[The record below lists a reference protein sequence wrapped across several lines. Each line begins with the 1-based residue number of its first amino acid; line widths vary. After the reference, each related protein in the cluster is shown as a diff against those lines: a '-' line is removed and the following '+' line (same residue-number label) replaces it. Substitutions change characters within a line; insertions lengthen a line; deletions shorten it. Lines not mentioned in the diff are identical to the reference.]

1 MVLSEYDDLL
11 FEGSVDVSTVV
22 PGEWPCALAGVP
34 YMFEP
39 KEYRRTAVPIQR
51 DPRDD
56 TAEPGEQSLSPEG
69 LWRRSQSSWELGA
82 GQEWLDEKAGALTQD
97 ERRRRFDTSVGLDV
111 LTTENQACL
120 LPATE
125 EKRNSANTNLKL
137 LTAGTRV
144 YAVDGASLLFSNGSG
159 SEQNATWVTGW
170 TTATG
175 LPGGSILDVAYSGA
189 HVYVVGSD
197 NSIYRATP
205 GTTSFAGPW
214 LNPTE
219 VVTRI
224 WAAIG
229 RLFVSDG
236 ANIYHVTASGPAV
249 DATDVFNHP
258 LADAVVSSLDSG
270 PQGVYFSVNVGGNSE
285 VRFFEVND
293 TGTGFTAPVVV
304 ASFRNETISQLA
316 IASNTMVIGT
326 SLGFRFATISES
338 GQITYGPV
346 VTTPGAVGCVTIDTI
361 GAETFYWF
369 GWANIETGK
378 SGLGRIRPARF
389 TEPLVPAYA
398 SDIYSTGAGTP
409 LTVASVSGRRYF
421 GISADGFYGP
431 TSTLTLV
438 PTGTLTTGK
447 IRYGLLDAKV
457 FTNMTWRTDPLLGSV
472 TADVT
477 YDTGATNEVGAQ
489 VDAGTVSPGEFSLG
503 PTPAEWVEITFTLAR
518 GSDTATGPCLRWWLT
533 KAIPAPQTTYRII
546 LPLVF
551 KASLKLPSGKTVP
564 FNPELARQHVE
575 SLVQAQE
582 VVSYQEGMRSDN
594 VYVVNFEQR
603 PTQWNV
609 RDHMLESLTFVELL
623 TI

>member
-1 MVLSEYDDLL
+1 MSLSEIDDLL
-11 FEGSVDVSTVV
+11 FEGSVDISSQV
-22 PGEWPCALAGVP
+22 PAQFPCALGGYP
-34 YMFEP
+34 LLFEP
-39 KEYRRTAVPIQR
+39 KEYRRGAVPIQR

-56 TAEPGEQSLSPEG
+56 STEPGEQTLSPEG
-69 LWRRSQSSWELGA
+69 LWRRSQSDWSLGA
-82 GQEWLDEKAGALTQD
+82 GQEWLDEEEST
-97 ERRRRFDTSVGLDV
+97 RRRFSSSLGIDPWGDRK
-111 LTTENQACL
+111 ACL

-125 EKRNSANTNLKL
+125 EKRNSSNTNLRL
-137 LTAGTRV
+137 LAVGTRLYV
-144 YAVDGASLLFSNGSG
+144 VDGASLIFSDGSG

-175 LPGGSILDVAYSGA
+175 LPGSNILDIAYSGA

-214 LNPTE
+214 LNPAET
-219 VVTRI
+219 VTRI
-224 WAAIG
+224 WAVIG

-236 ANIYHVTASGPAV
+236 ANLYHVTASGPAV

-258 LADAVVSSLDSG
+258 LADAVISSLDSG
-270 PQGVYFSVNVGGNSE
+270 PQGVYFSANVGGNGE

-304 ASFRNETISQLA
+304 ASFRNETVSDLK
-316 IASNTMVIGT
+316 IAGNTMVIGT

-338 GQITYGPV
+338 GQITHGPV
-346 VTTPGAVGCVTIDTI
+346 ITTPGAVGCVTVDNI

-369 GWANIETGK
+369 GWANITSGN

-398 SDIYSTGAGTP
+398 SDIYSTGGGTP
-409 LTVASVSGRRYF
+409 LTVAAVSGRRYF

-438 PTGTLTTGK
+438 PSGTLSTGK

-457 FTNMTWRTDPLLGSV
+457 FANMVWRTDPLEGTI
-472 TADVT
+472 TADAL
-477 YDTGATNEVGAQ
+477 YDTGADNDVGGQ
-489 VDAGTVSPGEFSLG
+489 TQAGTTTSGEFSLG
-503 PTPAEWVEITFTLAR
+503 PTPAEWVEITFTLSRDA
-518 GSDTATGPCLRWWLT
+518 GDTTTGPCLRWWVT
-533 KAIPAPQTTYRII
+533 KAIPAPQTTERII
-546 LPLVF
+546 LPVVL
-551 KASLKLPSGKTVP
+551 KASLVLHT
-564 FNPELARQHVE
+564 NRARKFDPVAALEHIK
-575 SLVQAQE
+575 SLVRSQE
-582 VVSYQEGMRSDN
+582 VVSYQEGHRSDN

-603 PTQWNV
+603 PTQWDDRN
-609 RDHMLESLTFVELL
+609 HYLESITFVEML
-623 TI
+623 TV